1 MANPVELLRCAAENK
16 RRRPVKPAPVRDIPE
31 VPVQAEQ
38 EHAHMRMVRRPVGG
52 HSAYSALMRSHD
64 RVNPRIGR

>member
-16 RRRPVKPAPVRDIPE
+16 KRRPAKPRREIIETDGVAQGDIPE
-31 VPVQAEQ
+31 NQRVFYPV
-38 EHAHMRMVRRPVGG
+38 HSG

-64 RVNPRIGR
+64 RVRPRIGR